1 MKITIPVGAG
11 ELVDKIT
18 ILTIKSERISDET
31 KLINVRHELSLL
43 TLVQAEALGYWSEVP
58 TLRDDLKRINEAQG
72 DAAAFTSVLTE
83 YVKAP
88 EVTRKRL
95 YLETMTRVI
104 PGLSGT
110 WIVDDSVT
118 QLLPMVQG
126 KGLGGG
132 K

>member
-58 TLRDDLKRINEAQG
+58 TLRDDLKRINEALWDIEDEIRECERRQDFG
-72 DAAAFTSVLTE
+72 PRFVELARAVYVTNDRRAKAKRAIDELVGSPIMEEKSYAE
-83 YVKAP
+83 Y
-88 EVTRKRL
+88 
-95 YLETMTRVI
+95 
-104 PGLSGT
+104 
-110 WIVDDSVT
+110 
-118 QLLPMVQG
+118 
-126 KGLGGG
+126 
-132 K
+132 